1 MEPPVTQDERA
12 TRAVDRLG
20 IVLCAAGAAAVA
32 LTPFVI
38 VKANRIAAGKPMPLA
53 ALAGQPAA
61 LALIVMLVVTGLAA
75 LFSRSARARLVV
87 ATLTLGLLILA
98 IGLVS
103 AAVTPPGS
111 TAARVTPGGA
121 FWVLLAVLG
130 LLASD
135 ALVKLRLTPW
145 MRVAALAF
153 YGALLAVFLL
163 SGTLDSL
170 SIMKEF
176 ATRADQFRNEAVG
189 HLLLAFGSVAI
200 AILLALPLGILC
212 FWVPKLRAAVLQTL
226 SLIQTIPSLALF
238 GLLMLPLSYLAAHVP
253 LAASLG
259 IRGIGTAPALI
270 ALVLYSLLPI
280 VANTVVGLQ
289 GVDPTLRD
297 AATGMGLTRRQVL
310 TRIDLPLAFPVI
322 LTGIRV
328 VLVQAIGLVTVAALI
343 GGSGFG
349 IFIFQGLG
357 QTAMDLVLL
366 GAVPT
371 VLLAFS
377 SAVVLDAVIDS
388 IRGSSP

>member
-1 MEPPVTQDERA
+1 MELSPIQDMRA
-12 TRAVDRLG
+12 TRAIDRLG
-20 IVLCAAGAAAVA
+20 VVLTAAGVIATAFM
-32 LTPFVI
+32 PFII
-38 VKANRIAAGKPMPLA
+38 VKANRIVAGKPML
-53 ALAGQPAA
+53 LTQLLGQPVA
-61 LALIVMLVVTGLAA
+61 LALLVLLMATALAA
-75 LFSRSARARLVV
+75 LFLRGDRARLAV
-87 ATLTLGLLILA
+87 ATLALALLLLT

-103 AAVTPPGS
+103 TAATPPGS
-111 TAARVTPGGA
+111 TAARITPGGA
-121 FWVLLAVLG
+121 FWALLAVLG

-145 MRVAALAF
+145 MRIAALVF
-153 YGALLAVFLL
+153 YGALLFSFLV
-163 SGTLDSL
+163 SGVLDSL

-200 AILLALPLGILC
+200 AIMLALPLGVLC
-212 FWVPKLRAAVLQTL
+212 FWVPKLRAVVLPTL

-238 GLLMLPLSYLAAHVP
+238 GLLMLPLSYIATHVP

-280 VANTVVGLQ
+280 VANTVVGLG
-289 GVDPTLRD
+289 GVDPAVRD
-297 AATGMGLTRRQVL
+297 AAAGMGLTRWRIL
-310 TRIDLPLAFPVI
+310 TGIDLPLAFPVI

-343 GGSGFG
+343 GGNGFG

-371 VLLAFS
+371 VFLAFS
-377 SAVVLDAVIDS
+377 SAVILDAVIDS
-388 IRGSSP
+388 LHGSNP